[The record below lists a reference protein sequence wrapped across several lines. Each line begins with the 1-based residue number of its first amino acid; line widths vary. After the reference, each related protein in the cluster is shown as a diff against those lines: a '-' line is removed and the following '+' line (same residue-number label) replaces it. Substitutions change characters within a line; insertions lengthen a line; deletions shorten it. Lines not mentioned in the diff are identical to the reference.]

1 MSTVDIVLLLL
12 LGFAGFRGYQRGF
25 IVSLLSLLAFWVGII
40 LAFMFLDWGV
50 QILDDFIDG
59 FSGVLPYLAFLL
71 IFAAVGIGIDIIAKV
86 VKKSID
92 LTPLGIFDN
101 FAGSLMAILAWAF
114 GISLLIWLTGK
125 FGVGLPG
132 HLRDN
137 SILFDKMEIL
147 APAVLDMFAEYVPFL
162 RHLFESIAERLSPDV
177 Q

>member
-1 MSTVDIVLLLL
+1 MSTVDIVLFVL
-12 LGFAGFRGYQRGF
+12 LGIAGFRGFQRGF
-25 IVSLLSLLAFWVGII
+25 IVSLLSLLAFWIGIV

-50 QILDDFIDG
+50 QILDDMIEG

-71 IFAAVGIGIDIIAKV
+71 IFAAVGIGIGIVAKV

-101 FAGSLMAILAWAF
+101 FAGGLLAILTWVF

-125 FGVGLPG
+125 FGVELPS
-132 HLRDN
+132 HVQDN
-137 SILFDKMEIL
+137 SILFNKIETV
-147 APAVLDMFAEYVPFL
+147 APAVIDMFAEYLPFL
-162 RHLFESIAERLSPDV
+162 KHLFESIAGSLSPDA